1 MSFDSMEEKNYVLI
15 DDDEKEILDI
25 NEKPMTNEEYIN
37 KINDIINSY
46 NEKENFLENELKN
59 KINFDSDNVLKVFEN
74 IHKNIESNIELILNN
89 FSDKDEFMNYKLSKI
104 LKTYENIYEYNKKI
118 QSSFISKIN
127 ALNEFFKDNNIFDNT
142 IEDFFIENENLLSN
156 SDIFLNFKTIPYE
169 NNLIENIENEDFR
182 LFILENLNFESLS
195 IENKNDMFSKK
206 IILKK
211 NKLDLVNLEL
221 NNIQDKL
228 LSNLFDLND
237 NSFNNNDEKKIN
249 NDSSNISDEKK
260 QINLSDDKGK
270 NRKSHSLDSSNVESK
285 SSKELKNIND
295 IKDKNQQE
303 NNSYNIHKMNWIQ
316 FPNLKKIIIN
326 NGKIIG
332 FNFFNIGPN
341 INTIKIYDCPNY
353 NFIFPENNILNLKNI
368 SLDGIDLITETF
380 ETFFI
385 QIILNQSIINNL
397 EILSLKNNKIGIID
411 ITSILKREE
420 INNNITDKEK
430 IIFSN
435 LKELHFA
442 NNMIY
447 CFKTFNKNIM
457 PSIQLINLSGN
468 NFSYS
473 GDYDD
478 LRDITL
484 KDKVYLFFSKNYFLT
499 KQPIKNNYIKDLC
512 IKLKQNKYKLKQLNL
527 DYLFVKQEENL
538 ILFNELDLTNIQIS
552 LINLNFSYCNLTDE
566 KIINFLF
573 KFPLP
578 NLENLNLSGNY
589 LTNQFFNLYI
599 QNKEKTNISLKL
611 IMTNLKSLNISSN
624 EKINIEGENAN
635 IIMSFV
641 SVTKINKLYIYHTK
655 FENTVIEN
663 LRTMGKNFVIQKQK
677 ESNRNI
683 SMSLSNISINTNVN
697 PNFERFFDFIETLKI
712 KIFIRYI
719 PPSKSKNYK
728 KYMLSVSENFEIL

>member
-1 MSFDSMEEKNYVLI
+1 MEEKNFVLI
-15 DDDEKEILDI
+15 DDEEKEISDI
-25 NEKPMTNEEYIN
+25 NEKPMTNEEYIT
-37 KINDIINSY
+37 KINDIINNY
-46 NEKENFLENELKN
+46 NEKQIINENDLKN
-59 KINFDSDNVLKVFEN
+59 TINFDSNKIFKVFEN
-74 IHKNIESNIELILNN
+74 IHKKIENYIELIFNN
-89 FSDKDEFMNYKLSKI
+89 FTDKNEIINYKLCEI
-104 LKTYENIYEYNKKI
+104 LKTYENIYQYNKQI
-118 QSSFISKIN
+118 QLSIISKIN
-127 ALNEFFKDNNIFDNT
+127 ALNEFLLDNNVFDNS
-142 IEDFFIENENLLSN
+142 IEDFFIKNEDLLSN
-156 SDIFLNFKTIPYE
+156 SDIFINCQMIPDE

-182 LFILENLNFESLS
+182 LFILNNINFQSYS
-195 IENKNDMFSKK
+195 MDNKNDILLKK
-206 IILKK
+206 TILKK
-211 NKLDLVNLEL
+211 NQADLINLEL

-228 LSNLFDLND
+228 LINLFDLNY
-237 NSFNNNDEKKIN
+237 NHNLNNTYDKKTISDSLYISYEKKEL
-249 NDSSNISDEKK
+249 NISE
-260 QINLSDDKGK
+260 DKGK
-270 NRKSHSLDSSNVESK
+270 NNKSNSLDSSHVEFN

-303 NNSYNIHKMNWIQ
+303 NNSNNIPKMNWIQ

-447 CFKTFNKNIM
+447 SFKTFNKNIM